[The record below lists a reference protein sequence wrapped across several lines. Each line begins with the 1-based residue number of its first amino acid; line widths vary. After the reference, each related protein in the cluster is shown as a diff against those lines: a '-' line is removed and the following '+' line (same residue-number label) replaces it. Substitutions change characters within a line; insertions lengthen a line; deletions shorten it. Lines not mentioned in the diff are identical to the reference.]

1 MHKLGFAVSSAL
13 MCALATTATAGDLR
27 LSIAN
32 GRVTIVAQDV
42 PVRQILDEWGRVG
55 QTQVVGAERLTG
67 TPVTLELHDVPEGRA
82 LETLLRSASGYIAKP
97 RSGTA
102 GTSSYDRILI
112 MPASKPPAMSA
123 APPAF
128 NASRPQPQVVMPNVV
143 VDDDDE
149 PNGIMPP
156 GAVPP
161 QQFPGQPPLQPGM
174 QHRNAAWRAA
184 AADADAD
191 ASRAAAAAV
200 AEYARQSVPDRPAA
214 GPATWR
220 ARWAWR
226 WRVVGGR
233 AACWSDQAGRQPLK
247 ESPSK
252 LSGFSYA
259 LESLPS

>member
-1 MHKLGFAVSSAL
+1 MVIIRVSAMHKLGFAVSSAL
-13 MCALATTATAGDLR
+13 MCALATTAGAGELR

-67 TPVTLELHDVPEGRA
+67 APVTLELHDVPEGRA

-102 GTSSYDRILI
+102 GISTYDRILI

-128 NASRPQPQVVMPNVV
+128 NASRPQPQVVMPNII
-143 VDDDDE
+143 VDDDSE

-156 GAVPP
+156 GTVPP
-161 QQFPGQPPLQPGM
+161 QQFPGQPPMQPGM
-174 QHRNAAWRAA
+174 QPGMQPQPTPLL
-184 AADADAD
+184 
-191 ASRAAAAAV
+191 SRPGQLPPPTPNPNMPV
-200 AEYARQSVPDRPAA
+200 NPYQTLPQPIRPPGAPP
-214 GPATWR
+214 GP
-220 ARWAWR
+220 
-226 WRVVGGR
+226 GGGPGGGV
-233 AACWSDQAGRQPLK
+233 Q
-247 ESPSK
+247 
-252 LSGFSYA
+252 
-259 LESLPS
+259 

>member
-13 MCALATTATAGDLR
+13 MCALATTASAGELQ

-67 TPVTLELHDVPEGRA
+67 GPVTLELHDVPEVRA

-128 NASRPQPQVVMPNVV
+128 NASRPPPQVVMPNVV
-143 VDDDDE
+143 VDDDGE

-161 QQFPGQPPLQPGM
+161 QQQFPGQPPQQQFPGQPPMQPGM
-174 QHRNAAWRAA
+174 HPPMQPGAQPIQMPSRPGQLPPPAPNVPGNPYQTVPQQIRPPGGPGGPGGG
-184 AADADAD
+184 
-191 ASRAAAAAV
+191 AS
-200 AEYARQSVPDRPAA
+200 
-214 GPATWR
+214 
-220 ARWAWR
+220 
-226 WRVVGGR
+226 
-233 AACWSDQAGRQPLK
+233 
-247 ESPSK
+247 
-252 LSGFSYA
+252 
-259 LESLPS
+259 

>member
-1 MHKLGFAVSSAL
+1 MHKLGFAFSSAL
-13 MCALATTATAGDLR
+13 MCALATTATAGELR

-67 TPVTLELHDVPEGRA
+67 APVTLELLDVPEGRA

-143 VDDDDE
+143 VDDDGE

-161 QQFPGQPPLQPGM
+161 QQQFPGQPPQQQFPGQPPMQPGM
-174 QHRNAAWRAA
+174 QPPMQPGAQPMPMLTRPGQLPPPAPNVPGNPYQTVPQQIRPPGGPGGPGGG
-184 AADADAD
+184 
-191 ASRAAAAAV
+191 AS
-200 AEYARQSVPDRPAA
+200 
-214 GPATWR
+214 
-220 ARWAWR
+220 
-226 WRVVGGR
+226 
-233 AACWSDQAGRQPLK
+233 
-247 ESPSK
+247 
-252 LSGFSYA
+252 
-259 LESLPS
+259 

>member
-13 MCALATTATAGDLR
+13 MCALATTATAGELR

-67 TPVTLELHDVPEGRA
+67 APVTLELHDVPEGRA

-128 NASRPQPQVVMPNVV
+128 NASRPPPQVVMPNVV
-143 VDDDDE
+143 VDDDGE

-161 QQFPGQPPLQPGM
+161 QQQFPGQPPQQQFPGQPPMQPGM
-174 QHRNAAWRAA
+174 QPPMQPGAQPMQMPSRPGQLPPPAPNVPGNPYQTVPQQIRPPGGPGGPGGG
-184 AADADAD
+184 
-191 ASRAAAAAV
+191 AS
-200 AEYARQSVPDRPAA
+200 
-214 GPATWR
+214 
-220 ARWAWR
+220 
-226 WRVVGGR
+226 
-233 AACWSDQAGRQPLK
+233 
-247 ESPSK
+247 
-252 LSGFSYA
+252 
-259 LESLPS
+259 